1 MLVARGSSLVVLS
14 PSSFVLVVTTPPLLF
29 APFLALAMSGADLN
43 AATVRGDRA
52 AVTKL
57 LEAGVSPDFSDTSH
71 NGAYPLHRCAWR
83 GFPEIAEMLLQ
94 RGATVDCQ
102 NTNGATPLHN
112 TAMTNQPAV
121 AKVLL
126 AHGANPSLKMGDGK
140 TAMDI
145 AKGSSPEVAALLAA
159 AANGK
164 EL

>member
-1 MLVARGSSLVVLS
+1 MSPHACFVQGIVNESVYSWSVTARPRPNALARVRRRA
-14 PSSFVLVVTTPPLLF
+14 TTPLVFGPL
-29 APFLALAMSGADLN
+29 LALAMSGADLN

-57 LEAGVSPDFSDTSH
+57 LEAGVSPDYSDTSH

-121 AKVLL
+121 AKVSTFARTRVGFPASHDPL
-126 AHGANPSLKMGDGK
+126 S
-140 TAMDI
+140 
-145 AKGSSPEVAALLAA
+145 
-159 AANGK
+159 
-164 EL
+164 